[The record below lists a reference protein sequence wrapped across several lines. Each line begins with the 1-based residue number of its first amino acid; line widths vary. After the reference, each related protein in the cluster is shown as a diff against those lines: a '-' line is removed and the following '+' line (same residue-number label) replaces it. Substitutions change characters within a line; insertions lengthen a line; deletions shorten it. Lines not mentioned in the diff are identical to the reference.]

1 MGAKRAAGSG
11 VGSSVNLFARDD
23 SMRQKGHRMKSLV
36 LVLLLASL
44 PLSLAFVSALPAA
57 AGSDE
62 TCLVRDCSA
71 G

>member
-1 MGAKRAAGSG
+1 
-11 VGSSVNLFARDD
+11 
-23 SMRQKGHRMKSLV
+23 MKN
-36 LVLLLASL
+36 LLLAAMASL
-44 PLSLAFVSALPAA
+44 LALFATFGSAQPAL

>member
-1 MGAKRAAGSG
+1 MKMLRLAVVASVLALCATFGSI
-11 VGSSVNLFARDD
+11 
-23 SMRQKGHRMKSLV
+23 Q
-36 LVLLLASL
+36 
-44 PLSLAFVSALPAA
+44 PAL